1 MEEMELICFNIIS
14 AAGMAKS
21 SYVEAMR
28 EAAEGRFDAADEKI
42 KEGDGY
48 YAGGH
53 NVHSDL
59 IAKESNGEG
68 VTPGLLLIHAEDQ
81 MMSAET
87 IRLMAVENIKLYKKL
102 QEVEK

>member
-1 MEEMELICFNIIS
+1 MEEMELFCFNIIS

-28 EAAEGRFDAADEKI
+28 EAAEGNFDAAADKI

-48 YAGGH
+48 YANGH
-53 NVHSDL
+53 NVHADL
-59 IAKESNGEG
+59 IAKESNGEA
-68 VTPGLLLIHAEDQ
+68 VPPCLLLIHAEDQ

-87 IRLMAVENIKLYKKL
+87 IRLMAEENIKLYKKL
-102 QEVEK
+102 SMAEN